1 MLSGVLYI
9 CWPRGVTGWI
19 NKEEHRMEE
28 LKSEQ
33 PVIELMEIQKSFA
46 RGGDGQELQVLDN
59 VNFRMHEGEIVAI
72 LGKSGSGKS
81 TLLRIIA
88 GLMKPTRGGIY
99 YRGKAVKGPA
109 RGISMVFQNFA
120 LMPWLTVLQNVE
132 LGLEAQGVSRDER
145 RERSIK
151 AIDMIGLDG
160 FESAFPKELSGGMR
174 QRVGFARAM
183 VVNPDILLMD
193 EPFSALDVLTADNL
207 KSDLLDLWGSKKT
220 GLNGIIF
227 VTHNIEEAVFL
238 ADRIIIFGSNPG
250 FVRAELKIT
259 LPHPR
264 SDLDPRFRNQI
275 DRVYTLMTTA
285 PMQERLKGLAE
296 GHPPIDIGYRL
307 PEASVAEVTGLLEIL
322 NSPEHNGKMDLPDV
336 AETLMLNIDDLF
348 PLTELL
354 EILHF
359 AKISKGDITITE
371 AGKAFVE
378 ADILARKKI
387 FMEHLK
393 HYVPLAR
400 YIYDQLIRH
409 PRHRALEEQ
418 YLSLL
423 EDYLGEQEA
432 ERVLSTVIEW
442 GRYAELFAYDYNAGV
457 LSLEQPD

>member
-1 MLSGVLYI
+1 MEQSNNKQML
-9 CWPRGVTGWI
+9 VTESAEPLIEAI
-19 NKEEHRMEE
+19 N
-28 LKSEQ
+28 
-33 PVIELMEIQKSFA
+33 IQKSFA
-46 RGGDGQELQVLDN
+46 RGDGQELLVLED
-59 VNFRMHEGEIVAI
+59 VNFRLHEGEIVAI

-88 GLMKPTRGGIY
+88 GLIRLSKGAAY
-99 YRGKAVKGPA
+99 YRGKNVQGPA
-109 RGISMVFQNFA
+109 RGVSMVFQNFA
-120 LMPWLTVLQNVE
+120 LLPWLTVLQNVE
-132 LGLEAQGVSRDER
+132 LGLEALGVSREER
-145 RERSIK
+145 RARALK

-174 QRVGFARAM
+174 QRVGFARAL
-183 VVNPDILLMD
+183 VVNPDVLLMD

-207 KSDLLDLWGSKKT
+207 KTDLLDLWESKKT

-227 VTHNIEEAVFL
+227 VTHSIEEAVLL
-238 ADRIIIFGSNPG
+238 ADRILIFNSNPG
-250 FVRAELKIT
+250 SIRAELKVN

-264 SDLDPRFRNQI
+264 SDLDPKFRNQV

-285 PMQERLKGLAE
+285 PLESGNIE
-296 GHPPIDIGYRL
+296 GHAPIDIGYRL
-307 PEASVAEVTGLLEIL
+307 PEASVAEVTGLLETL

-336 AETLMLNIDDLF
+336 ADILMLNIDDLF

-359 AKISKGDITITE
+359 AKVSKGDITITSE
-371 AGKAFVE
+371 GKAFVE
-378 ADILARKKI
+378 ADILERKKI

-393 HYVPLAR
+393 KYVPLAR

-423 EDYLGEQEA
+423 EDYLTEKEA
-432 ERVLSTVIEW
+432 ERVLSSMIEW

-457 LSLEQPD
+457 LSLENPY